1 MPQTGEGIQMDRR
14 IIYTREAPEPIG
26 PYSQA
31 IVSGNLIFS
40 SGQIAIDPK
49 TGDLIEGDV
58 EVQAKQVL
66 ENLKSV
72 LAAAGGTLD
81 TVLKTTIFLKDM
93 ADFPRV
99 NTVYA
104 GYFSKSM
111 PARSTVEVSCLP
123 KNVLIEIDCIAAV
136 AE

>member
-1 MPQTGEGIQMDRR
+1 MDHR
-14 IIYTREAPEPIG
+14 IIYTRKAPEPIG

-31 IVSGNLIFS
+31 VVSGKLIFT

-49 TGDLIEGDV
+49 TGNLIEGDV
-58 EVQAKQVL
+58 EVQTRQVL

-72 LAAAGGTLD
+72 LTAAGSTLEN
-81 TVLKTTIFLKDM
+81 VLKTTIFLKDM
-93 ADFPRV
+93 NDFPRV

-104 GYFSKSM
+104 GYFDESM